1 MLFLVSAQTVHIA
14 IDASVDGEQIR
25 GHIGHGISGPR
36 AFTGWLELIGA
47 LDGLL
52 SVPNASGEEPQVRV
66 CIPFATAEQAEAF
79 AGSPELDA
87 AMRKA
92 VVGGGPEIV
101 ITAES

>member
-1 MLFLVSAQTVHIA
+1 VSVQTVHIA
-14 IDASVDGEQIR
+14 IDASIDGVEIR

-52 SVPNASGEEPQVRV
+52 SVPSASGEEPKARV
-66 CIPFATAEQAEAF
+66 CVPFATAEQAEAF
-79 AGSPELDA
+79 AGSPELHA

-92 VVGGGPEIV
+92 VVNGGPEIV
-101 ITAES
+101 FTPES